1 MKEYTKKVAV
11 TLTEEDY
18 KKLEKSVENSRLTI
32 GQMASTYVEA
42 GIENHNKQM
51 SSANQR

>member
-18 KKLEKSVENSRLTI
+18 NKLEKSVENSRLTI
-32 GQMASTYVEA
+32 GQMASTYVEV
-42 GIENHNKQM
+42 GIENTTKTLNLSNPK
-51 SSANQR
+51 